1 MRRAN
6 ALPVEKGTKTGTLPA
21 LLPRIRFHDRRHSA
35 ASLLLM
41 AGENIKVVSERL
53 GHEDIE
59 IILRTY
65 AHVLPTMQK
74 GAAAKMNRIFTGGAG
89 KKAAEG

>member
-1 MRRAN
+1 MKRAN
-6 ALPVEKGTKTGTLPA
+6 EQAVEEAAKAGASPA
-21 LLPRIRFHDRRHSA
+21 LLPRLRFHDLRHTA

-59 IILRTY
+59 ITLKTY
-65 AHVLPTMQK
+65 AHTLPTMQK
-74 GAAAKMNRIFTGGAG
+74 GAAEKMNRIFTAR
-89 KKAAEG
+89 KAAEG

>member
-1 MRRAN
+1 MRRA
-6 ALPVEKGTKTGTLPA
+6 G
-21 LLPRIRFHDRRHSA
+21 LPRIRFNDLRHTS

-59 IILRTY
+59 ITLKTY
-65 AHVLPTMQK
+65 SHVLPMMRRT
-74 GAAAKMNRIFTGGAG
+74 RPRR
-89 KKAAEG
+89 

>member
-6 ALPVEKGTKTGTLPA
+6 TLAEEEGAKLGVPPA
-21 LLPRIRFHDRRHSA
+21 LLPRIRFHDLRHTA

-53 GHEDIE
+53 GHEAIE
-59 IILRTY
+59 ITLRTY

-74 GAAAKMNRIFTGGAG
+74 SAADKVNRIFTGGAG